1 MARQNFLPSWIVI
14 AVFSLLVPLLLHVAA
29 VAQPMRISPEERTAQ
44 LKKELSLT
52 EEQAAKVRTILDE
65 AQKESQKLFESSRG
79 DRAAMREMMMKK
91 AEETDEKI
99 SALLNQEQKVK
110 FAELQ
115 KQRRARFEQRQ
126 RDRDTR

>member
-1 MARQNFLPSWIVI
+1 MVV
-14 AVFSLLVPLLLHVAA
+14 AVFSLLVSLLLQVSA
-29 VAQPMRISPEERTAQ
+29 VAQPMRMSPEERTAQ

-91 AEETDEKI
+91 AKETDEKI
-99 SALLNQEQKVK
+99 SALLNEEQKAK